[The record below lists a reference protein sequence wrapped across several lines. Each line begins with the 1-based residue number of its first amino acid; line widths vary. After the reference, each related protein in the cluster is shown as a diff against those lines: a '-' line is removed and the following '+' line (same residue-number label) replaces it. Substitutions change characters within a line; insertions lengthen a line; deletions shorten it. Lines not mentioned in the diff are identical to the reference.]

1 MLLMAALTAG
11 TLTGCGDSGNKDNSS
26 SQKTSSENN
35 SGDESTEEGKVI
47 NVYSWNDEFSKRV
60 IAVYPEVK
68 NI

>member
-1 MLLMAALTAG
+1 MKKKYISMLLMAALTAG

-47 NVYSWNDEFSKRV
+47 NIQRLKKHLKMVQLLL
-60 IAVYPEVK
+60 
-68 NI
+68 